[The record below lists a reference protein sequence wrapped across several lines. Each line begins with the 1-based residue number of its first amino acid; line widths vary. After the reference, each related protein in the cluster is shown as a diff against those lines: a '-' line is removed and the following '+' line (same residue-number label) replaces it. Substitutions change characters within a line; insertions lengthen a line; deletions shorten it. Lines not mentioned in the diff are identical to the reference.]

1 MANERG
7 RQGYKIEG
15 GTTSAKETRD
25 TGYYYVPKVDI
36 GVKTKDL
43 KGEGTLDLGKFSL
56 TAGGAYSKTKE
67 TVQPFTRNKV
77 ALPPQI
83 NKQIY
88 QKASVGLGIKLP
100 KDLKISGFIDREKVK
115 GDKGRN
121 TKTLQLS
128 GKILGGNFIG
138 SISDS
143 QGGRVG
149 KFQFRIPFTPP
160 PSARRAG
167 YKYGGKAH
175 RGRKAKYQ

>member
-7 RQGYKIEG
+7 RQGFQIEAG
-15 GTTSAKETRD
+15 SGKKSKTID

-36 GVKTKDL
+36 GMKRKDL
-43 KGEGTLDLGKFSL
+43 TGEGTLDLGKFSL
-56 TAGGAYSKTKE
+56 TAGGAYGKTVE

-83 NKQIY
+83 NKHIY
-88 QKASVGLGIKLP
+88 QKASAGLGIKLP
-100 KDLKISGFIDREKVK
+100 KDLKISGFIDREKIK

-128 GKILGGNFIG
+128 GKLLGGNFVG

-143 QGGRVG
+143 KGGRVG
-149 KFQFRIPFTPP
+149 KFEFRLPFSPP
-160 PSARRAG
+160 PSSRRTG
-167 YKYGGKAH
+167 YTHGGKVH
-175 RGRKAKYQ
+175 RGRKAKY

>member
-7 RQGYKIEG
+7 RKGFQIQAGSGKKSKTI
-15 GTTSAKETRD
+15 D

-36 GVKTKDL
+36 GIKRKDL
-43 KGEGTLDLGKFSL
+43 AGEGTLDLGKFSI
-56 TAGGAYSKTKE
+56 TAGGAYGKTVQ

-100 KDLKISGFIDREKVK
+100 KDLKISGFIDRERIK

-128 GKILGGNFIG
+128 GKLLGGNFVG

-143 QGGRVG
+143 EGGRVG
-149 KFQFRIPFTPP
+149 KFEFRLPFTPP
-160 PSARRAG
+160 PSSRRTG
-167 YKYGGKAH
+167 YKHGGKVH
-175 RGRKAKYQ
+175 RGRKAKY